1 MLFAAARAR
10 VWVGKVLT
18 PRAHHLVRGRI
29 MRRTAATAAATAA
42 RTMKRRT
49 MEEEV
54 VRNKCNKIDWPIRS
68 RETEKI
74 RTILRQREEEIIIVI
89 VAGGLKR
96 TNTRRKNRE
105 KEEEEE
111 EEEEE
116 EDGIVIIIINNLVC
130 FPENWINS

>member
-1 MLFAAARAR
+1 
-10 VWVGKVLT
+10 
-18 PRAHHLVRGRI
+18 
-29 MRRTAATAAATAA
+29 MRRTAATAAA
-42 RTMKRRT
+42 KK
-49 MEEEV
+49 EV

-68 RETEKI
+68 RGTEKI